1 MSWTTWTITAVAS
14 EARHWDGLA
23 WRMVE
28 AQHIA
33 STMKLVDRAD
43 EQDLLER
50 LLESSKPPRAEG
62 TSELHYLLATPF
74 RYSPTRGGSRFRA
87 AHDQGVFYGAES
99 VRTACMEL
107 GYWRWR
113 FLMDAPA
120 LQSLAPLPFTAF
132 ASHIA
137 TTCVDLREPPFNADA
152 GAWRHSD
159 DYTQTQSMA
168 RIAREAGLGALIYSS
183 VRDPTPAWCVALLVP
198 SGFASPRPEP
208 GEQTWWLQVSRDSA
222 SWRRDEVRV
231 TWTPPT

>member
-1 MSWTTWTITAVAS
+1 MSWTTWRPTAVAS
-14 EARHWDGLA
+14 EARPWEGLA

-28 AQHIA
+28 AQHVA
-33 STMKLVDRAD
+33 STMKLVDGAD

-50 LLESSKPPRAEG
+50 LLETSKPPRADG
-62 TSELHYLLATPF
+62 TAALHYLLATPF
-74 RYSPTRGGSRFRA
+74 RYSPARGGSRFRA
-87 AHDQGVFYGAES
+87 AHDPGVFYGAES

-132 ASHIA
+132 AARIA
-137 TTCVDLREPPFNADA
+137 TTCVDLREPPFDVDA

-159 DYTQTQSMA
+159 DYLQSQVIA
-168 RIAREAGLGALIYSS
+168 RVAREAGVGALVYAS
-183 VRDPTPAWCVALLVP
+183 VRDPNPAWCVALLAP

-208 GEQTWWLQVSRDSA
+208 GEQTWWLQVSRENA
-222 SWRRDEVRV
+222 LWKRDDVRF
-231 TWTPPT
+231 TWTAPA

>member
-1 MSWTTWTITAVAS
+1 MSSTTWTTTAVAS
-14 EARHWDGLA
+14 EARAWEGLA

-33 STMKLVDRAD
+33 STMKLVDGAD

-50 LLESSKPPRAEG
+50 LLETSKPPRAPG
-62 TSELHYLLATPF
+62 TTELHYLLATPF
-74 RYSPTRGGSRFRA
+74 RYSPMRGGSRFRDT
-87 AHDQGVFYGAES
+87 HDPGVFYGAET

-120 LQSLAPLPFTAF
+120 LPSLAPLPFTAF
-132 ASHIA
+132 ASRIA
-137 TTCVDLREPPFNADA
+137 TTCIDLREPPFDVDA
-152 GAWRHSD
+152 GTWRHSD
-159 DYTQTQSMA
+159 DYTRTQAMA
-168 RIAREAGLGALIYSS
+168 RIAREADLGALVYAS
-183 VRDPTPAWCVALLVP
+183 VRDPSPAWCVAVLAP

-208 GEQTWWLQVSRDSA
+208 GEQTWWLQVSRDNA
-222 SWRRDEVRV
+222 LWKRDDVRF